1 MSPPGGAGRRT
12 DGPAVDLPPPAGES
26 GGVQPVPSEVHPAV
40 PALGVSR
47 AVSSLVARLRQNP
60 GRSVALESERF
71 GLFMIDLERG
81 DLTNVA
87 DEPARGLYYLG
98 SPSWSSDGLRLI
110 FDASPG
116 AIFHLSR
123 IQMITPDG
131 QRDVGAGCCPS
142 FSPDGKRIAF
152 LLNPGAV
159 EGAREGVWV
168 MRADGSD
175 RRCLGGYGH
184 PKWSP
189 DGHTIMVCDFSNP
202 CGVSLL
208 DESGTLRTIEGLGA
222 YSVPDWA
229 GKDTI
234 VAAVNSGGEGIA
246 ADTIAFIDVSLPE
259 WPRWKA
265 RLWRK
270 GDGLDLS
277 PKYPVYSPGSGRLV
291 FVGTGPEGMALYVL
305 ERGAAV
311 PRGSKPGRSTRR
323 SRTSPS
329 RPTAGMS
336 CSPATGTPSR
346 RSPPRPGILR
356 DARRRPE

>member
-1 MSPPGGAGRRT
+1 
-12 DGPAVDLPPPAGES
+12 
-26 GGVQPVPSEVHPAV
+26 
-40 PALGVSR
+40 
-47 AVSSLVARLRQNP
+47 
-60 GRSVALESERF
+60 
-71 GLFMIDLERG
+71 
-81 DLTNVA
+81 
-87 DEPARGLYYLG
+87 
-98 SPSWSSDGLRLI
+98 
-110 FDASPG
+110 
-116 AIFHLSR
+116 
-123 IQMITPDG
+123 
-131 QRDVGAGCCPS
+131 
-142 FSPDGKRIAF
+142 
-152 LLNPGAV
+152 
-159 EGAREGVWV
+159 

-175 RRCLGGYGH
+175 RRCLGGYGR

-234 VAAVNSGGEGIA
+234 VAAVDSGGEGIA

-311 PRGSKPGRSTRR
+311 PRRLEAGPLDKTIQDVAISPDGRYVLFTSDRHAQPPVAPPPGD
-323 SRTSPS
+323 PAG
-329 RPTAGMS
+329 RPPT
-336 CSPATGTPSR
+336 TGVR
-346 RSPPRPGILR
+346 GEFPR
-356 DARRRPE
+356 